1 VSGRKLA
8 PDAGYVRVSMFPG
21 VLGMDVARDIS
32 RDIAELECSRL
43 VVDLRGH
50 LPMAVSLPR
59 SQPEQR
65 YSSKKLEGAHNP
77 SLMVGEDKANM
88 IR

>member
-1 VSGRKLA
+1 
-8 PDAGYVRVSMFPG
+8 
-21 VLGMDVARDIS
+21 
-32 RDIAELECSRL
+32 
-43 VVDLRGH
+43 
-50 LPMAVSLPR
+50 MAVSLPR

-88 IR
+88 IRWLAMDLWTCTASFTGAQHRRGGIDAAVA